1 MDVLIYQDE
10 AGYAAATAS
19 LATLEA
25 SVKVTFPSK
34 PPQSVADIVALYQH
48 ASAIKHAFDQV
59 GVGLAGWL
67 DFYCFIKPILSR
79 ANVQKL
85 CYLFVASACEQVV
98 VEIAVQAGC
107 RPPQLADLKSI
118 LRVFEKILLASYSLS
133 YRHT

>member
-48 ASAIKHAFDQV
+48 ASAIKQAFDQV
-59 GVGLAGWL
+59 GEGLAGL
-67 DFYCFIKPILSR
+67 ILYCFINLILSR
-79 ANVQKL
+79 ANDQKL

-98 VEIAVQAGC
+98 VDIAVQAGC

-118 LRVFEKILLASYSLS
+118 LRVFEKVLLFSYSLL
-133 YRHT
+133 YRNT